1 MRTYPRRQTREGHR
15 QKGKPTFLVVIDTT
29 CPVYGCNPDVLFTS
43 ETDTPL
49 GGSPVWN
56 VLGNGSVTTV

>member
-1 MRTYPRRQTREGHR
+1 MPTYPERETQEGYR
-15 QKGKPTFLVVIDTT
+15 QKEKAILLVVIDTT
-29 CPVYGCNPDVLFTS
+29 CPVDGCNHYVLYAS

-56 VLGNGSVTTV
+56 VLGNGSVTMV